1 MTGLEIKAF
10 CSYLKAIDLS
20 NKMLEL
26 ANAKN
31 VYDQLSHSD
40 IIEYLSNEEL
50 NFDYFI
56 STDVFIYVGDL
67 SDVFWLIKSKN
78 KRSGKLVF
86 STEHTELDGFQLEK
100 TGRYSHSKTYI
111 EKLCAK
117 FNYTISHFSMVNL
130 RKDKGQ
136 FITGGLYVLD
146 F

>member
-1 MTGLEIKAF
+1 
-10 CSYLKAIDLS
+10 
-20 NKMLEL
+20 MLEL

-31 VYDQLSHSD
+31 AYHQLSHSD

-56 STDVFIYVGDL
+56 STDVFIYIGEL
-67 SDVFWLIKSKN
+67 IDVFRLIKSKN
-78 KRSGKLVF
+78 KRAGKLVF

-111 EKLCAK
+111 EELCTK
-117 FNYTISHFSMVNL
+117 FKYTISHFSMVNL
-130 RKDKGQ
+130 RKEKGQ
-136 FITGGLYVLD
+136 FLTGGLYVLD